1 MKVILLEDVKALGK
15 AGEIVNVSVDKSA
28 LTDGKEDISKVAPI
42 CIDPFNH
49 SYHVIGE
56 KVGMAWGS
64 GKSLM

>member
-1 MKVILLEDVKALGK
+1 MLK
-15 AGEIVNVSVDKSA
+15 GEIVNVSVDESA
-28 LTDGKEDISKVAPI
+28 LTDGKVDISIVAPI

-49 SYHVIGE
+49 SYPVIGE

>member
-1 MKVILLEDVKALGK
+1 
-15 AGEIVNVSVDKSA
+15 VSVDESA
-28 LTDGKEDISKVAPI
+28 LTDDKVDISIVAPI

-56 KVGMAWGS
+56 KVGMAWGF

>member
-1 MKVILLEDVKALGK
+1 MLK
-15 AGEIVNVSVDKSA
+15 GEIVNVSVDKSA
-28 LTDGKEDISKVAPI
+28 LTDGKEDISKVVPI